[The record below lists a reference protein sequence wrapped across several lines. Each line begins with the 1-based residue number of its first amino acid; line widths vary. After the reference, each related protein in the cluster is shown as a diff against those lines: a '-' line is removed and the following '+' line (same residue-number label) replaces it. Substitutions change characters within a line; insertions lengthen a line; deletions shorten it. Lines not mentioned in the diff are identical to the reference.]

1 MTEAGIL
8 NTLECH
14 RPLPFRASVS
24 TIVSAKLCVLAGSPD
39 QASAGETFRPLQ
51 LPGTCVSAIGLPLL
65 TLGEDGRRTAV
76 PMCGATRIAQSPD
89 LHQLEFPL
97 IGGGKR

>member
-1 MTEAGIL
+1 
-8 NTLECH
+8 
-14 RPLPFRASVS
+14 
-24 TIVSAKLCVLAGSPD
+24 
-39 QASAGETFRPLQ
+39 LQ
-51 LPGTCVSAIGLPLL
+51 LPSTCVNAIGLPLL